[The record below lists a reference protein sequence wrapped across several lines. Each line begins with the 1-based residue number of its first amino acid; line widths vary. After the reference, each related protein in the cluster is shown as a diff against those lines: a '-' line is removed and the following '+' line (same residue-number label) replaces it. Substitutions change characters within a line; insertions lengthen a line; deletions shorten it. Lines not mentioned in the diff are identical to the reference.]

1 VFDAVAHLL
10 NPEVD
15 LIFFDTTS
23 TYFDFEIEQPDDPF
37 GVTSTN
43 ASSTLTSTRTA
54 PTAATVC
61 AGGGGDGASGVP
73 HLWEVEGLPRDLPQ
87 VVVGMAVTRDG
98 IPVRVWCWP
107 GNTSDSPLIRQVKDD
122 LRDWTLGNV
131 VWVADRG
138 FTSKGNRR
146 HLSAG
151 GDGYI
156 LGEKLR
162 SGSPEAAAAMARQGR
177 YQDVTANVRVKEVN
191 ISEHE
196 RCVVCTTP
204 MRRA

>member
-10 NPEVD
+10 DPEVD

-43 ASSTLTSTRTA
+43 ASSTLTSTRSA

-73 HLWEVEGLPRDLPQ
+73 HLWEVEGLPRRPPA
-87 VVVGMAVTRDG
+87 GGSRDG
-98 IPVRVWCWP
+98 RDSGRDPGAGVVLAGQHLRLPADPPSQGRPAGLDARKRRLGRRPRLHLEGQPAPPVR
-107 GNTSDSPLIRQVKDD
+107 R
-122 LRDWTLGNV
+122 
-131 VWVADRG
+131 
-138 FTSKGNRR
+138 
-146 HLSAG
+146 

-196 RCVVCTTP
+196 RFGVCTTP